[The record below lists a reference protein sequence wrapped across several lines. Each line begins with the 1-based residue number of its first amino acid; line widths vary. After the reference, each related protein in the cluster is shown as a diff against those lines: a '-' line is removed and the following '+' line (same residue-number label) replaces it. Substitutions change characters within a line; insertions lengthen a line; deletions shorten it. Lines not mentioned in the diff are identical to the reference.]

1 MAAFLLAFACQAA
14 EPPRFPKPDPAQAL
28 AALKVYGPD
37 GSPVRLPVEDWEGA
51 RRRVAADPAWQRWL
65 TEQRGEVDDWMA
77 RRQDRVEWVSG
88 WWHDFVSPKDGSFL
102 TWTPDEPGEETLS
115 SPSDPA
121 VKLTPKL
128 HAAWVYGF
136 RTRHAAKL
144 VEAAQLFRLTGEG
157 RYADWTASQLD
168 FYATNYLRWPEKPGR
183 GCRLMWQ
190 SLDEAVN
197 LVRFVHTV
205 RLLGDVVPVAQ
216 RQRWFEQFFRPQAEM
231 LETTF
236 QRVHNIACWHRSA
249 VGHVALCFAD
259 DALWHK
265 AVEAPFGIRQQLAR
279 GVTSDYLWFEQSLGY
294 NSYVVSALRPF
305 FEYAQMAGRGAE
317 LREEMAVLENLLL
330 APILLRFP
338 TGQLPNPA
346 DSTGGPGRAPNM
358 ASLAASYRLFPTPL
372 GLTEAARRRDWNT
385 LLDPPVPPPACR
397 RCRRLRA
404 ATSSRVGWRCSGAA
418 TGRCSS
424 ITANWTPR
432 TPRPRRS
439 ITRCSWAA
447 RRSVMT
453 PAPWAMDR
461 RCTPPI
467 SPRAWLT
474 TCRWSTATAK
484 SPGSP
489 ANFSLSTPTVA
500 TWRPAKAAIDPTPRR
515 NGSCT
520 STSTPGAHGRDPA
533 GVAGRRGPG
542 GSWARAASAGA
553 GSWPRGV
560 PARGTF
566 GCAAVAGGLPV
577 LARTAHGVVLRPG
590 RLAGRLW
597 RPAGRALDRGAGR
610 VPCHA
615 CPDAGRAAAATGEPV
630 RGDHGN
636 RGGLPDNVPGA
647 DGQRGSARSLTGGA
661 VWGSRSGARGSPP
674 LCVEAAGF
682 PA

>member
-305 FEYAQMAGRGAE
+305 FEYARMAGRGAE

-346 DSTGGPGRAPNM
+346 DSTGGPGRAPNV

-372 GLTEAARRRDWNT
+372 GLTEAARRRDWST
-385 LLDPPVPPPACR
+385 LLDPPVPPASLPPLPAVESR
-397 RCRRLRA
+397 NLE
-404 ATSSRVGWRCSGAA
+404 SSRMALLRRGDWQVFFHYGQLDASHAQAEALDYEVFLGGTPISHDPGTVGYGSPLHTTYFTQGLAHNVPLVNGHGQVPWQPGELLAFDADRGYV
-418 TGRCSS
+418 
-424 ITANWTPR
+424 
-432 TPRPRRS
+432 
-439 ITRCSWAA
+439 AA
-447 RRSVMT
+447 RQSRYR
-453 PAPWAMDR
+453 PD
-461 RCTPPI
+461 
-467 SPRAWLT
+467 
-474 TCRWSTATAK
+474 ATAERE
-484 SPGSP
+484 
-489 ANFSLSTPTVA
+489 LHLDV
-500 TWRPAKAAIDPTPRR
+500 D
-515 NGSCT
+515 
-520 STSTPGAHGRDPA
+520 
-533 GVAGRRGPG
+533 
-542 GSWARAASAGA
+542 
-553 GSWPRGV
+553 
-560 PARGTF
+560 
-566 GCAAVAGGLPV
+566 AGGLTVVTRLALQADAAPAALGLALHLQGRV
-577 LARTAHGVVLRPG
+577 LGLEGFQPGEPLAAPQWPAGFRYWREPRTASFS
-590 RLAGRLW
+590 
-597 RPAGRALDRGAGR
+597 D
-610 VPCHA
+610 
-615 CPDAGRAAAATGEPV
+615 RAALRV
-630 RGDHGN
+630 DCGD
-636 RGGLPDNVPGA
+636 RRVELLIEVPGGFRVMHALTPDVPPRQRESLYVETTGTAVVFRTTFRELTDNA
-647 DGQRGSARSLTGGA
+647 DRHGR
-661 VWGSRSGARGSPP
+661 
-674 LCVEAAGF
+674 
-682 PA
+682 